1 MALDNIKLKIDS
13 NFIGELE
20 SPTGKIKI
28 GDQIDGMEPYHLLFG
43 ALASCF
49 YSTFLVIAKKKR
61 LKFDYAEL
69 EVFGH
74 KETGKEINL
83 LKQVTIKMIVTN
95 PSNELGILK
104 SAELGAKFCSIHE
117 TISKVAN
124 IDLDIQFKHN
134 NKLN

>member
-49 YSTFLVIAKKKR
+49 YSTF
-61 LKFDYAEL
+61 
-69 EVFGH
+69 
-74 KETGKEINL
+74 
-83 LKQVTIKMIVTN
+83 
-95 PSNELGILK
+95 
-104 SAELGAKFCSIHE
+104 
-117 TISKVAN
+117 
-124 IDLDIQFKHN
+124 
-134 NKLN
+134 